1 VLLNINHRDGSL
13 RNSKNTI
20 RDQKLEFRN
29 DLKFMAGEKE
39 NEKMYDVSALGFGD
53 NVVDK
58 YEHIKTMYPGG
69 NCVNFAV
76 YAKMFG
82 AKRSAYMGYFG
93 NDAEAEH
100 VMYALDDI
108 GIETVKCKQL
118 EGENGCARAT
128 LVDGDRVF
136 LGSNE
141 GGIRG
146 KTPYVLDRFDL
157 EYIRQFDFVH
167 SGNYCFMEKELP
179 KIHEAGVP
187 ISFDF
192 SDDSEDSYYAE
203 VAPTVDYAFCSF
215 DGTDEEAR
223 EHLKK
228 IVSYGP
234 KLAVASRGADGCIL
248 YDGQEYYVQKA
259 VPIKE
264 VVDTMGAGDSLITS
278 FMVAYTDHLK
288 KGITG
293 ETAIRESLAAAAEF
307 ASKVCGMN
315 GAFGYGK
322 KYE

>member
-1 VLLNINHRDGSL
+1 MW
-13 RNSKNTI
+13 NSKNTI

-108 GIETVKCKQL
+108 GIETVKCEQL

>member
-1 VLLNINHRDGSL
+1 
-13 RNSKNTI
+13 
-20 RDQKLEFRN
+20 
-29 DLKFMAGEKE
+29 M
-39 NEKMYDVSALGFGD
+39 
-53 NVVDK
+53 
-58 YEHIKTMYPGG
+58 
-69 NCVNFAV
+69 NFAV
-76 YAKMFG
+76 YAQMFG
-82 AKRSAYMGYFG
+82 AVRSAYMGYFG

-100 VMYALDDI
+100 VIHTLEEI

-146 KTPYVLDRFDL
+146 ETPFVLDRFDL

-167 SGNYCFMEKELP
+167 SGNYCFTEAELP
-179 KIHEAGVP
+179 KIKAAGVP
-187 ISFDF
+187 VSFDF
-192 SDDSEDSYYAE
+192 SDDSTEEYYRK
-203 VAPTVDYAFCSF
+203 VAPSVDYAFCSF

-248 YDGQEYYVQKA
+248 YDGTEFYVQKA
-259 VPIKE
+259 APIE
-264 VVDTMGAGDSLITS
+264 HVVDTMGAGDSLITS
-278 FMVAYTDHLK
+278 FMVGYTDHLK
-288 KGITG
+288 KGVTG
-293 ETAIRESLAAAAEF
+293 PQAIRESLEEAAKFAA
-307 ASKVCGMN
+307 KICGIS

-322 KYE
+322 VYE

>member
-1 VLLNINHRDGSL
+1 MLNINHRDGSL
-13 RNSKNTI
+13 WNSKNTI

>member
-1 VLLNINHRDGSL
+1 M

-100 VMYALDDI
+100 VMYALDDM

>member
-1 VLLNINHRDGSL
+1 MW
-13 RNSKNTI
+13 NSKNTI

-179 KIHEAGVP
+179 IIHEAGVP

>member
-1 VLLNINHRDGSL
+1 MW
-13 RNSKNTI
+13 NSKNTI

-215 DGTDEEAR
+215 EGTDEEAR

>member
-1 VLLNINHRDGSL
+1 
-13 RNSKNTI
+13 
-20 RDQKLEFRN
+20 
-29 DLKFMAGEKE
+29 
-39 NEKMYDVSALGFGD
+39 MYDVSALGFGD

-146 KTPYVLDRFDL
+146 KTPYGLDRFDL

>member
-1 VLLNINHRDGSL
+1 MLLNINRRDGSL

>member
-1 VLLNINHRDGSL
+1 M

-157 EYIRQFDFVH
+157 EYIKQFDFVH

>member
-1 VLLNINHRDGSL
+1 M

-58 YEHIKTMYPGG
+58 YEHMKTMYPGG

>member
-1 VLLNINHRDGSL
+1 MW
-13 RNSKNTI
+13 NSKNTI

-179 KIHEAGVP
+179 KIREAGVP

-259 VPIKE
+259 VAIKE

>member
-1 VLLNINHRDGSL
+1 MS
-13 RNSKNTI
+13 T
-20 RDQKLEFRN
+20 
-29 DLKFMAGEKE
+29 
-39 NEKMYDVSALGFGD
+39 YDVKALGFGD

-100 VMYALDDI
+100 VIYALDDI

-128 LVDGDRVF
+128 LVEGDRVF

-146 KTPYVLDRFDL
+146 ETPFVLDRFDM
-157 EYIRQFDFVH
+157 EYIKQFDFVH

-179 KIHEAGVP
+179 KIKVAGVP

-192 SDDSEDSYYAE
+192 SDDSDDEYYKNI
-203 VAPTVDYAFCSF
+203 APTVDYAFCSF
-215 DGTDEEAR
+215 DGTDDGAK
-223 EHLKK
+223 EHLKQV
-228 IVSYGP
+228 ISYGP

-248 YDGQEYYVQKA
+248 YDGNDFYVQKA
-259 VPIKE
+259 VSIEE

-288 KGITG
+288 KGMTG
-293 ETAIRESLAAAAEF
+293 ATAITESLQAAAEF

>member
-1 VLLNINHRDGSL
+1 
-13 RNSKNTI
+13 
-20 RDQKLEFRN
+20 
-29 DLKFMAGEKE
+29 
-39 NEKMYDVSALGFGD
+39 MYDVSALGFGD

-146 KTPYVLDRFDL
+146 KTPYVLERFDL

-179 KIHEAGVP
+179 KIREAGVP

-234 KLAVASRGADGCIL
+234 KLAVAS
-248 YDGQEYYVQKA
+248 
-259 VPIKE
+259 
-264 VVDTMGAGDSLITS
+264 ITS

>member
-1 VLLNINHRDGSL
+1 M

-20 RDQKLEFRN
+20 RDQKLEFRD

>member
-1 VLLNINHRDGSL
+1 MW
-13 RNSKNTI
+13 NSKNTI

-259 VPIKE
+259 VPIRE